1 MMSNK
6 RNVQHQNGNPSSYNL
21 EADDKIHTILHK
33 NEVLKL
39 DFFFKIPHAICVG
52 EHLHSFLKN

>member
-1 MMSNK
+1 MSNK

-33 NEVLKL
+33 NEVFKL
-39 DFFFKIPHAICVG
+39 DFF
-52 EHLHSFLKN
+52 LKYLMQYVLENIFTAF